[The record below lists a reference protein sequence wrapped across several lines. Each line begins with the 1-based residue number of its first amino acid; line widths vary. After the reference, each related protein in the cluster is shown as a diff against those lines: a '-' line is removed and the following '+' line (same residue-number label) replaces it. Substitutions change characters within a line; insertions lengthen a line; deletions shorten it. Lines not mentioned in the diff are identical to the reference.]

1 MKEISEYLA
10 QDKAKRN
17 FKKGVELLSKHESTY
32 AVAFGQQIKK
42 EKPDVLMVHLL
53 ENRLRRILRIKG
65 NLVPKANPVEISK
78 PLVQTEEVPEKKIT
92 KQKPKPLVQ
101 TEEIPETEEQK
112 EEKVEEPEQTDK
124 KKENKKTEQ

>member
-53 ENRLRRILRIKG
+53 ENRLSRILRIKG

-78 PLVQTEEVPEKKIT
+78 PLVQKEKVPEKA
-92 KQKPKPLVQ
+92 
-101 TEEIPETEEQK
+101 TEEQK
-112 EEKVEEPEQTDK
+112 EVKTVEPEQTDK